1 MKKNLKRTLS
11 FGVIAIVLALLIL
24 PKTGLFSDTVG
35 VSSQGPGASGL
46 PVSVVV
52 VEQGA
57 MENVLKA
64 AGTLMASEEVTVTT
78 EISGI
83 VRSIHFEEGRRVKQG
98 DLLVKI
104 DDAELQAQRDK
115 SVHQKALIEQTLERQ
130 RVLLEKEAI
139 SRESFDKIQTDL
151 LVIDAELKL
160 LNTQIEKKQI
170 RAPFD
175 GIVGFRSVS
184 PGTYLQPGA
193 RIARLVKSSPLRL
206 EFSVP
211 ERYQSANLAG
221 RKVFFKVAGYDD
233 TFEAQVYALEPSV
246 DAQTRSLL
254 LRALYPNSDLR
265 LIPGMFADL
274 SIIISRD
281 EDVVQLPS
289 EAIIPQMEGEQVYVY
304 RGGKAELKNI
314 KTGKR
319 TERSVAVLEG
329 VSVGDTVI
337 TSGILQLRSGMPV
350 VIR

>member
-1 MKKNLKRTLS
+1 
-11 FGVIAIVLALLIL
+11 L
-24 PKTGLFSDTVG
+24 PKTGLFSDAV
-35 VSSQGPGASGL
+35 VASSTNAGNSGL

-52 VEQGA
+52 VQPGV
-57 MENVLKA
+57 MENILKA
-64 AGTLMASEEVTVTT
+64 SGTLMASEEITVTT

-83 VRSIHFEEGRRVKQG
+83 VRSIHFEEGKRVKQG

-115 SVHQKALIEQTLERQ
+115 SAHQKALIEQTLERQ
-130 RVLLEKEAI
+130 KVLLEKEAI
-139 SRESFDKIQTDL
+139 SRESFDKVQTDL
-151 LVIDAELKL
+151 LVIDSDLKL

-211 ERYQSANLAG
+211 ERYQSADLAG
-221 RKVFFKVAGYDD
+221 RDVFFTVAGYND
-233 TFEAQVYALEPSV
+233 TFEAQVYALEPTV

-254 LRALYPNSDLR
+254 LRALYPNTDLR

-289 EAIIPQMEGEQVYVY
+289 QAVIPQMDGEQVFVY
-304 RGGKAELKNI
+304 RNGKAELMNI

-319 TERSVAVLEG
+319 TESSVAVLEG
-329 VSVGDTVI
+329 ISVGDTVI

>member
-11 FGVIAIVLALLIL
+11 FGVIVIVLALLIL
-24 PKTGLFSDTVG
+24 PKTGLFSDNKEVTN
-35 VSSQGPGASGL
+35 QGPGASGL

-52 VEQGA
+52 VEQGV

-64 AGTLMASEEVTVTT
+64 AGTLMASEEITVTT

-83 VRSIHFEEGRRVKQG
+83 VRSIHFEEGRQVKKG

-115 SVHQKALIEQTLERQ
+115 SVYQKALIEQTLERQ

-211 ERYQSANLAG
+211 ERYQSADLSG
-221 RKVFFKVAGYDD
+221 RNVFFSVAGYDE

-281 EDVVQLPS
+281 EDVMQIPS

-304 RGGKAELKNI
+304 RGGKAELKNV

-319 TERSVAVLEG
+319 TEHSVAVLEG

-337 TSGILQLRSGMPV
+337 TSGILQLRSGMAV